1 MSDIKILLVE
11 DEQIVAKF
19 TEKVLTSAGYKI
31 LASVSTGELA
41 IEELNKISPDIVLMD
56 IKLVGSMDG
65 IETADQIRKTF
76 QIPVIFLTSL
86 ADDASFQR
94 AKTAEPFGYLIKPID
109 IKELNRVVEMA
120 LYKNNIYKELID
132 TRHRFQIAT
141 EAAKTIVWELL
152 EDKNKLIMDPS
163 VHSLFNYTEKD
174 IEDID
179 SDQLKYIY
187 EDDKEFVSKTIQ
199 ECLEGKKQNFEIEH
213 RLYKKDRSIGWL
225 LVRGVS
231 VPAQNGKPKR
241 IIGSA
246 TDITERK
253 NYEQALKKSEEKFRN
268 IFESSGIGM
277 AILTPDG
284 QFSQV
289 NDKLCEMIG
298 YNENEIIGMNYRNI
312 THPGDIDKSL
322 EIVKELITNGKIE
335 SKSVEKRYLHKKTN
349 DTLWALTTISLIR
362 DSNRKPLFF
371 IAQIQ
376 DITQR
381 KKFEDQLIKYTED
394 LKLLN
399 AAKDKFFSIISHDL
413 RSPFNSLLGLTEY
426 IAHSYD
432 EMTPLEI
439 KSSVANVYNS
449 SKQVYNLIL
458 NLLEWSMIQ
467 SGRLTVNKSVI
478 NLAALGTEIMNLY
491 ADSAHHKNIKLFNHM
506 DQDIHIYAD
515 KYMIDTI
522 VRNFVSNSIKFTKS
536 GGQITI
542 KGIINGDNAE
552 VSVTDTGIGISAEDQ
567 KNLFRID
574 EQTRRDGTENEKGT
588 GLGLILCKEFIEK
601 NNGVLWVESEE
612 GKGSRFSFTVPRYLG
627 NINKLKN

>member
-1 MSDIKILLVE
+1 MNDIKILLVE

-19 TEKVLTSAGYKI
+19 AEKQLSGAGYKVV
-31 LASVSTGELA
+31 ASVKTGEET
-41 IEELNKISPDIVLMD
+41 IEKVSELNPDIILMD

-65 IETADQIRKTF
+65 IETADHIRKNY

-86 ADDASFQR
+86 TDDESFQR

-109 IKELNRVVEMA
+109 LKELNRVIDIS
-120 LYKNNIYKELID
+120 LYKNKIYKELIN

-141 EAAKTIVWELL
+141 EAAKTRVWELWAD
-152 EDKNKLIMDPS
+152 ENKLILDSDIPA
-163 VHSLFNYTEKD
+163 LFNYSEKD
-174 IEDID
+174 LEDIS
-179 SDQLKYIY
+179 SDRMKYVH
-187 EDDKEFVSKTIQ
+187 EEDKELVEKTIQ
-199 ECLEGKKQNFEIEH
+199 ECLEGKSERFEIEH
-213 RLYKKDRSIGWL
+213 RLYQQGGSIGWL
-225 LVRGVS
+225 LLRGVS
-231 VPAQNGKPKR
+231 VPAENSKPKR

-246 TDITERK
+246 TDITDRK

-277 AILTPDG
+277 ALLGPDG
-284 QFSQV
+284 RLTKV
-289 NDKLCEMIG
+289 NTTFCEMLG
-298 YNENEIIGMNYRNI
+298 YKDEEIIGTNFRDV
-312 THPGDIDKSL
+312 THPGDLDKSL
-322 EIVKELITNGKIE
+322 EMVKELLTNNSVD
-335 SKSVEKRYLHKKTN
+335 SKSIEKRYLHKRG
-349 DTLWALTTISLIR
+349 DVIWALTTISLIR
-362 DSNRKPLFF
+362 DTNEKPSFF

-376 DITQR
+376 NITKR
-381 KKFEDQLIKYTED
+381 KQFEEQLVKYTEE
-394 LKLLN
+394 LTLVN
-399 AAKDKFFSIISHDL
+399 ASKDKFFSIISHDL

-426 IAHSYD
+426 ISHSYD

-439 KSSVANVYNS
+439 KSSISNVYNS

-478 NLAALGTEIMNLY
+478 NLSELGGEIINLY
-491 ADSAHHKNIKLFNHM
+491 EEGANFKQLKLVNNM
-506 DQDIHIYAD
+506 DQEILVYAD

-522 VRNFVSNSIKFTKS
+522 VRNFVSNSIKFTNP
-536 GGQITI
+536 GGQIVI

-552 VSVTDTGIGISAEDQ
+552 VSVTDTGIGISPADQ

-574 EQTRRDGTENEKGT
+574 EQTRRDGTANEKGT

-627 NINKLKN
+627 NLHNLEN